1 MSDLNMSTTITPDE
15 AIKLLGLAI
24 KPRVIKEIELSVA
37 PDVTDKFLEAIN
49 MAIEALGKPE
59 PDWIPV
65 TKKLPKVKQRVIVQY
80 EDGSMEIRRCI
91 DAGHLQW
98 FYARAVAWM
107 PAPERY
113 EGVTEW

>member
-1 MSDLNMSTTITPDE
+1 MSRLIDADE
-15 AIKLLGLAI
+15 LENSLGCSDMDI
-24 KPRVIKEIELSVA
+24 YVKECLRESPSV
-37 PDVTDKFLEAIN
+37 VV
-49 MAIEALGKPE
+49 E

-113 EGVTEW
+113 KGVKE